1 VFSKPIV
8 DVVEIRLPPV
18 MAVYHAT
25 LIWKVPVSSPAGTFT
40 YPATA
45 YEVAAV
51 TEIREDVV
59 TPEFTPAAFVTS
71 RQEEPKN
78 ASVVIRAM
86 VDEPAADQ
94 PVVLVLN
101 EGLTIRLFLAMLCS
115 SATKLECDLT

>member
-45 YEVAAV
+45 YEVPAV
-51 TEIREDVV
+51 TAIREAIE
-59 TPEFTPAAFVTS
+59 TPEFDAAAFVTS

-78 ASVVIRAM
+78 ASVVVRAI
-86 VDEPAADQ
+86 VEEPVADQ
-94 PVVLVLN
+94 PVALVLN
-101 EGLTIRLFLAMLCS
+101 EGLTIKLFLAMLCS

>member
-8 DVVEIRLPPV
+8 DVVEIRLPPLT
-18 MAVYHAT
+18 AVYQST

-51 TEIREDVV
+51 TEIREDVA
-59 TPEFTPAAFVTS
+59 TPEFVPAAFVTS

-86 VDEPAADQ
+86 VDEPVTDQ